1 MSLRR
6 RSDVRLALIGTFG
19 SSLGSPS
26 SLAISRAGLR
36 RASLAGVYCSEHDH
50 DNAVAV
56 WLMRGPVSADEWKRH
71 LSDMETIRTWS
82 RHEKRPLVLL
92 DVADFAPT
100 ALQRA
105 DIAARSGHDD
115 YRPILAFVT
124 PSPLARAAL
133 RAIHWVAGPPSYV
146 TEFFE
151 TADSAI
157 PWLEGKRGCP
167 APELRALHAAAL
179 RQLR

>member
-1 MSLRR
+1 MLER
-6 RSDVRLALIGTFG
+6 
-19 SSLGSPS
+19 
-26 SLAISRAGLR
+26 
-36 RASLAGVYCSEHDH
+36 VYWSEHDH

-56 WLMRGPVSADEWKRH
+56 WLMRGPVSTDEWKRH
-71 LSDMETIRTWS
+71 LSDMEAIRTWN
-82 RHEKRPLVLL
+82 RGAMRPLVLL

-105 DIAARSGHDD
+105 DIAARSGHAD

-133 RAIHWVAGPPSYV
+133 RAIHWVAGPPTYLA
-146 TEFFE
+146 EFFE

-157 PWLEGKRGCP
+157 TWQEGKRGCP
-167 APELRALHAAAL
+167 VPELRGLHVAAR

>member
-1 MSLRR
+1 MLER
-6 RSDVRLALIGTFG
+6 
-19 SSLGSPS
+19 
-26 SLAISRAGLR
+26 
-36 RASLAGVYCSEHDH
+36 VYWSEHDH

-71 LSDMETIRTWS
+71 LSDMEAIRSLNRGDT
-82 RHEKRPLVLL
+82 RPLVVL

-105 DIAARSGHDD
+105 DIAARSGHAD

-151 TADSAI
+151 AADSAI
-157 PWLEGKRGCP
+157 TWLEGKRGCP
-167 APELRALHAAAL
+167 APELRELHAAAR
-179 RQLR
+179 RQLRR